1 MYIWRPDFYCHTI
14 YTSGALTLSNSNI
27 SGNCLAQ
34 FEYHGQRMMG
44 YHQSSCLSQAD
55 DLGQYYFI
63 GQWTNS
69 VVMMKVVGIM
79 RHTQLVQK
87 THISNSS
94 IISNSK
100 ISVYHS
106 YWGSNYGDY
115 RHGDVHTGGV
125 IVFDNSTIENSV
137 ISNNGDSYIGSSY
150 SSGTSGFTQSSYQV
164 LARTGSEEV
173 LHVNNSFLNSTMTP
187 DDSEHNDVVGS
198 SWGSFQHWYSF
209 GISEGTAF
217 ITNTELNYYT
227 GGMSYGTAGD
237 ANPGEGELVRRWG
250 VEVHVVDP
258 DGLTLTRTYLLT
270 KIMEFGTLVLGRL
283 DPTVAQSISVTV

>member
-1 MYIWRPDFYCHTI
+1 NAQDTFTRIVQANGEITADQLNIENSAVMTYHKTGYKMELCESSNGSSNYGCSFGGPDFYCHTI

-34 FEYHGQRMMG
+34 FEYHGMRIMG
-44 YHQSSCLSQAD
+44 YHLHSCLSQAD
-55 DLGQYYFI
+55 DLDQYYFI
-63 GQWTNS
+63 GQWTTNS
-69 VVMMKVVGIM
+69 VAEDEGC
-79 RHTQLVQK
+79 RHYEAYAVSSENAY
-87 THISNSS
+87 ISNSS

-106 YWGSNYGDY
+106 YSGSSYRDY

-150 SSGTSGFTQSSYQV
+150 SSGASGFTQSSYQV

-209 GISEGTAF
+209 G
-217 ITNTELNYYT
+217 
-227 GGMSYGTAGD
+227 
-237 ANPGEGELVRRWG
+237 
-250 VEVHVVDP
+250 
-258 DGLTLTRTYLLT
+258 
-270 KIMEFGTLVLGRL
+270 
-283 DPTVAQSISVTV
+283 